1 MSTKL
6 TRESN
11 VVLALA
17 NIEKALNTLN
27 LWSNG
32 TNRPDESAFLSQT
45 PFFLDTMSFEQWLE
59 FVLIPR
65 FYQIIRNQDKLPQK
79 VVIHTYA
86 MEIYRG
92 KWQEYKELISSL
104 TEFDKLFEN

>member
-6 TRESN
+6 TRESK

-17 NIEKALNTLN
+17 NIEKALKTLN

-65 FYQIIRNQDKLPQK
+65 FYQIIRNQNKLPQ
-79 VVIHTYA
+79 TYA